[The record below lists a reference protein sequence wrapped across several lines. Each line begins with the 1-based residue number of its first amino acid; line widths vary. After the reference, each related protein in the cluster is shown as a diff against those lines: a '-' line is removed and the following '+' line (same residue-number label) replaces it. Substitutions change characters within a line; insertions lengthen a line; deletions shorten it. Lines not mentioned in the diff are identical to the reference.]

1 MCKHIRSGIMC
12 DNSKLKVSQTFLSNL
27 MNGLWCVHTME
38 CYTAETE
45 QVKATG
51 RCGRGRLPGDVP
63 RDTELLC
70 RGCLN
75 RGGVGG
81 ENGRLSCPASSL
93 KTDHTEASVLGVR
106 SRR

>member
-1 MCKHIRSGIMC
+1 M
-12 DNSKLKVSQTFLSNL
+12 
-27 MNGLWCVHTME
+27 WCVHTME

-45 QVKATG
+45 QIKATG
-51 RCGRGRLPGDVP
+51 QCGRGKLPGDVP

-70 RGCLN
+70 RGCLY
-75 RGGVGG
+75 RGGVGR

-93 KTDHTEASVLGVR
+93 KTDHTEASVLGVK